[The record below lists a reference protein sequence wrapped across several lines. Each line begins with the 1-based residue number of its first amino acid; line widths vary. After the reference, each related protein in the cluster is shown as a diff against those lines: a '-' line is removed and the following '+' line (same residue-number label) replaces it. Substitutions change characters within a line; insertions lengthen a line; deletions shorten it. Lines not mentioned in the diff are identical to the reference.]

1 MSRCN
6 RRAEL
11 ANRILNLVNHY
22 RICMLSKKLL
32 DSIPQSIRI
41 IRKLATESVVGTLTL
56 NQVRVL
62 NLISLGQGQSQIAET
77 LDVSVAAVSKMITC
91 LKKHKIVQSKAGED
105 RRIHM
110 LSLTAKG
117 KQTRDKISEYVCH
130 KLDIGIAE
138 LTKEEKDQLMKGLVV
153 LDLLMQKVKE
163 V

>member
-1 MSRCN
+1 
-6 RRAEL
+6 
-11 ANRILNLVNHY
+11 
-22 RICMLSKKLL
+22 MLSKKLL

>member
-1 MSRCN
+1 
-6 RRAEL
+6 
-11 ANRILNLVNHY
+11 
-22 RICMLSKKLL
+22 MLSKKLL

-41 IRKLATESVVGTLTL
+41 IRNLSTESVVGTLTL